1 MAKRDNT
8 KNKLTLS
15 ALQCR
20 VLPPGESQYS
30 CWFVAKVSRNRFLII
45 LLLCKNRSNITL
57 SCSMLLG
64 RGFRISDKGLGFWL
78 KLGRDIG
85 LMLGLGL
92 GPASMNEVESN
103 LVKDDKR
110 DYIIK
115 PVISKM
121 K

>member
-1 MAKRDNT
+1 
-8 KNKLTLS
+8 
-15 ALQCR
+15 
-20 VLPPGESQYS
+20 
-30 CWFVAKVSRNRFLII
+30 
-45 LLLCKNRSNITL
+45 
-57 SCSMLLG
+57 
-64 RGFRISDKGLGFWL
+64 
-78 KLGRDIG
+78 
-85 LMLGLGL
+85 MLGLGL